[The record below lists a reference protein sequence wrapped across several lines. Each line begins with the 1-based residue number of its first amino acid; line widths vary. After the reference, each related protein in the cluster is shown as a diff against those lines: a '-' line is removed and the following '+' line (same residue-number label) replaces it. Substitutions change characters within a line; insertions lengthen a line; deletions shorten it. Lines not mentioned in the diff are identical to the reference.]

1 MNLIPKRGLRSAS
14 LVMAL
19 SIAQAAH
26 AEAIELAKLCK
37 DGQIRPIQ
45 LVNAALNA
53 NGAPKAGAMDIDG
66 DGAETMREK
75 VEAIL
80 DPTFCAEQGKAS
92 CGKGDQDS
100 LDAARDTLTAF
111 LSAGG
116 VRSMPRRQP
125 SALEVRDWRWLGDDA
140 YGELAQMLDAQE
152 RFATISC
159 ELRTTEPGTTPLPE
173 TTIAGDKP
181 AFDLES
187 RLRVTQTVDGLS
199 LARGTPDKL
208 AKVPQAEISYVDDRI
223 ADTRTFNITSVIGID
238 LAAKSTQH
246 IIPFA
251 HFARRR
257 VKDKDSVVSSDAKN
271 NISQWGFGLVYG
283 ATLNS
288 YDVISATP
296 LFTADDFSDS
306 RQASIRINWTPG
318 FLQAIDA
325 IPFERSR
332 RIGPVALAL
341 GFQGIVQ
348 GGHVFKAGANAD
360 LIENGDY
367 LRAGANLTGN
377 LWLLVD
383 APILSELSADV
394 SYKHLFRLSG
404 PRKVTWFEAGLN
416 YSVESTDHITLRYSY
431 ERGRDDETLK
441 ETDQWKISLGI
452 RY

>member
-1 MNLIPKRGLRSAS
+1 
-14 LVMAL
+14 
-19 SIAQAAH
+19 
-26 AEAIELAKLCK
+26 
-37 DGQIRPIQ
+37 
-45 LVNAALNA
+45 
-53 NGAPKAGAMDIDG
+53 
-66 DGAETMREK
+66 MREK

-80 DPTFCAEQGKAS
+80 DPNFCAEQGQAS

-100 LDAARDTLTAF
+100 LDAARDNLTAF
-111 LSAGG
+111 LSADG
-116 VRSMPRRQP
+116 VRRMPRRQP

-159 ELRTTEPGTTPLPE
+159 ELPTTEPGTTPLPE
-173 TTIAGDKP
+173 TTIAGNKP

-257 VKDKDSVVSSDAKN
+257 VEDNDGVVSNDAKN

-332 RIGPVALAL
+332 RIGPVAIAL

-348 GGHVFKAGANAD
+348 GGHVFEAGTNTD
-360 LIENGDY
+360 LIEDGDY
-367 LRAGANLTGN
+367 LRAGANFTAN
-377 LWLLVD
+377 VWSLVN

-404 PRKVTWFEAGLN
+404 PRKVRWFEAGLN

-441 ETDQWKISLGI
+441 ETDQWKMSLGI

>member
-1 MNLIPKRGLRSAS
+1 MRRRTRRHFCSVS
-14 LVMAL
+14 LLVAL
-19 SIAQAAH
+19 SLAETAR
-26 AEAIELAKLCK
+26 AEAVDFAKLCSS
-37 DGQIRPIQ
+37 GRIRPIQ

-53 NGAPKAGAMDIDG
+53 NGPPKVGAMDING

-80 DPTFCAEQGKAS
+80 DPSFCSAEGKSS

-100 LDAARDTLTAF
+100 LDAARENLIAF
-111 LSAGG
+111 LA
-116 VRSMPRRQP
+116 RSDVSTTARRLP
-125 SALEVRDWRWLGDDA
+125 SALEIREWRWLGDESYA
-140 YGELAQMLDAQE
+140 HYAQLLDSEE
-152 RFATISC
+152 RFVAIQC
-159 ELRTTEPGTTPLPE
+159 RTPEPQPGPGVAVRESSP
-173 TTIAGDKP
+173 
-181 AFDLES
+181 DLES

-223 ADTRTFNITSVIGID
+223 ADTRTFNIVSVVGID
-238 LAAKSTQH
+238 LANKSTQQL
-246 IIPFA
+246 IPFV

-257 VKDKDSVVSSDAKN
+257 VKDKDGVVSTDAKN

-296 LFTADDFSDS
+296 LFTADDVADS
-306 RQASIRINWTPG
+306 RQASIRVNWTPG
-318 FLQAIDA
+318 FLQSLDA
-325 IPFERSR
+325 LPFERSR
-332 RIGPVALAL
+332 RIGPIAVGL
-341 GFQGIVQ
+341 GFQAIVQ
-348 GGHVFKAGANAD
+348 GGHVFDAGTSVELA
-360 LIENGDY
+360 ENGDY
-367 LRAGANLTGN
+367 LRAGGNLTGN
-377 LWLLVD
+377 IWSLVD
-383 APILSELSADV
+383 VPILSALSADV

-404 PRKVTWFEAGLN
+404 PRRVTWFEAGLN

-441 ETDQWKISLGI
+441 PTDQWKVSLGI